1 MVAVIIGIAGLHWF
15 VKAATG
21 LAGDCDPAPVAA
33 DKHCSFEVARVT
45 DFAVRFLVGS

>member
-1 MVAVIIGIAGLHWF
+1 MVAVIIGIAVLYWF

-33 DKHCSFEVARVT
+33 DISIAVSRLPVVLWILLS
-45 DFAVRFLVGS
+45 DF

>member
-33 DKHCSFEVARVT
+33 DISIAVSRLPVLRILLS
-45 DFAVRFLVGS
+45 DF